1 MGRRPVTC
9 RWYLV
14 AAACTLL
21 SCARAGATAQS
32 CPEASVRPV
41 SIPQR
46 GSSLLR
52 DAARSAQLVGAGK
65 LQMLAFQL
73 AGVGDQ
79 AADFVAIPK
88 SRCALLLARG
98 SAGIADIDLYV
109 HADDGTEYGVDEAPD
124 DLPTLL
130 ICPQESTRLFV
141 SARVAQGKGLLA
153 VGVLD
158 VPPDRIDAVSQLVGV
173 RKPGQATAPPLHD
186 WPGLETELA
195 RHRESIGGRWR
206 NVRQVALPVDA
217 RIPTSV
223 SIQVPPQRCLDAL
236 VVPEAAVNHI
246 ELSAFD
252 EAGRIFRR
260 AEPVGRHPYL
270 VLCSGSEGATVS
282 LSLRPHAHQGT
293 AVLVLGTTLE
303 ESDRFELRVTPAK
316 VPGSGAL
323 VSGEDGL
330 ALRTPP
336 TWRLPLQIGTRHSI
350 DLSLN
355 GCAQFLLQEHSG
367 LQGVA
372 VWVWDDL
379 GQLVAEAP
387 APLTAEFFA
396 CANSKLRL
404 DAEAKVVAGDLHI
417 SKRPLQI
424 SMRDQK
430 VLVELP
436 LAANRLLQILRLA
449 APGPK
454 WLTGANIQRHALAP
468 ATMARSNLTL
478 PAGVCGAVVI
488 AKQGMSFGLEARL
501 IDQNTGLELDFAR
514 AGHALRVRACASDD
528 ADTAVVLEVRTTS
541 RPDDALVAQVFYA
554 ADTEPV
560 VRP

>member
-1 MGRRPVTC
+1 
-9 RWYLV
+9 
-14 AAACTLL
+14 
-21 SCARAGATAQS
+21 
-32 CPEASVRPV
+32 
-41 SIPQR
+41 
-46 GSSLLR
+46 
-52 DAARSAQLVGAGK
+52 
-65 LQMLAFQL
+65 
-73 AGVGDQ
+73 
-79 AADFVAIPK
+79 
-88 SRCALLLARG
+88 
-98 SAGIADIDLYV
+98 
-109 HADDGTEYGVDEAPD
+109 
-124 DLPTLL
+124 
-130 ICPQESTRLFV
+130 
-141 SARVAQGKGLLA
+141 
-153 VGVLD
+153 
-158 VPPDRIDAVSQLVGV
+158 
-173 RKPGQATAPPLHD
+173 
-186 WPGLETELA
+186 
-195 RHRESIGGRWR
+195 
-206 NVRQVALPVDA
+206 
-217 RIPTSV
+217 
-223 SIQVPPQRCLDAL
+223 
-236 VVPEAAVNHI
+236 
-246 ELSAFD
+246 
-252 EAGRIFRR
+252 
-260 AEPVGRHPYL
+260 
-270 VLCSGSEGATVS
+270 
-282 LSLRPHAHQGT
+282 
-293 AVLVLGTTLE
+293 
-303 ESDRFELRVTPAK
+303 
-316 VPGSGAL
+316 
-323 VSGEDGL
+323 
-330 ALRTPP
+330 
-336 TWRLPLQIGTRHSI
+336 
-350 DLSLN
+350 
-355 GCAQFLLQEHSG
+355 
-367 LQGVA
+367 VA